1 MGKYQVSL
9 IECPQDWEP
18 GGPDDV
24 PPQPGPLLE
33 TLAEKEDLFPAVRE
47 AIQHNQKA
55 QEEKGDRWAVVVE
68 PGSLGRTWRGARLCT
83 PVSYKVTAIW
93 WPQGWEPQSPLDV
106 PHCVWKAQGDI
117 GGREPLSYRR
127 ALATVRSLNRQC
139 MTQAASMWYVLMA
152 VENEPVSHTISYDPA
167 GAETTV
173 EVRRLHV
180 VRPEPAGH
188 GDCSHC
194 PARAFECARED
205 WASAEQTITS
215 SHTRTLP
222 ES

>member
-9 IECPQDWEP
+9 IERPQDWEP
-18 GGPDDV
+18 GGLDDV
-24 PPQPGPLLE
+24 PPQPGPLLDV
-33 TLAEKEDLFPAVRE
+33 LAETDELFPAVRQ
-47 AIQHNQKA
+47 AIRYNQKA
-55 QEEKGDRWAVVVE
+55 GQQETGRWAVVVE
-68 PGSLGRTWRGARLCT
+68 PGSLGRVWRAARLCT

-93 WPQGWEPQSPLDV
+93 WPQGWEPESPMDV

-117 GGREPLSYRR
+117 GREQLSYRR

-139 MTQAASMWYVLMA
+139 MTQAASTWYVLMA
-152 VENEPVSHTISYDPA
+152 VENEPVSHTISCDPA

-205 WASAEQTITS
+205 WTSAEQTITT

>member
-33 TLAEKEDLFPAVRE
+33 TLAEKEELFPAVRE

-55 QEEKGDRWAVVVE
+55 QEEKTGRWAVVVE

-106 PHCVWKAQGDI
+106 PNCVWKAQGEI
-117 GGREPLSYRR
+117 GREHLSYRR

-139 MTQAASMWYVLMA
+139 MTAATSMWYVLMA

-173 EVRRLHV
+173 EVRKLHV

-194 PARAFECARED
+194 PAHAFECARED
-205 WASAEQTITS
+205 WASLQETITS
-215 SHTRTLP
+215 SQTRSLP
-222 ES
+222 EG